1 MLSIHEETP
10 LQDSVIAL
18 LEKSDAYM
26 DSLYPAESNHLLDP
40 QTLAQPHIRFFVAR
54 WNGAAI
60 GCGALKICEDKATGQ
75 KTGELKRMFVDASAR
90 GKGAGRALLERIEAT
105 ARSLGVTVLQLE
117 TGGAQPEAL
126 GLYRQAGFLNRG
138 PFGSYGADPLS
149 LFMEKQ
155 LQPS

>member
-26 DSLYPAESNHLLDP
+26 ASLYPAESNHLLDP
-40 QTLAQPHIRFFVAR
+40 KTLAEPHIRFFVAR
-54 WNGAAI
+54 WDGAAI
-60 GCGALKICEDKATGQ
+60 GCGALKIGDNKA
-75 KTGELKRMFVDASAR
+75 GELKRMFVDPAAR
-90 GKGAGRALLERIEAT
+90 GKGAGRALLARIEAT
-105 ARSLGVTVLQLE
+105 ARSLGINVLQLE

-126 GLYRQAGFLNRG
+126 GLYRQAGFRDRG
-138 PFGSYGADPLS
+138 PFGSYLADPLS

-155 LQPS
+155 LQPG